1 MPYIKYIIG
10 LGCLLLASLQ
20 TFADNSVSTAPDSIR
35 TDAQHLR
42 FSPECCPTLAD
53 SVINYGKLFLNY
65 PYRYGSPG
73 DSSFDCSGFT
83 SYVYRNFGYNLQR
96 SSSEQAQQFPTVD
109 KTQVKPGDLVFFN
122 GHRRNGRVGHVGIVV
137 ETKEDGEFNFI
148 HASVK
153 EGVTISNSKE
163 DYYLRRFVKAG
174 RVINSDSFF
183 TQRPSSTFV
192 NRTEYISTQPSQTV
206 QKLIPAEYH
215 YVKSGETLSEIAGK
229 YGLTIA
235 QLKRKN
241 GLKKNAI
248 HPRQRLKVKDEEKI
262 MIVGE
267 PEKVLAKAENAP
279 AVQNEASTP
288 NPDRKSEAKLIEHK
302 VKNGESLYSIAK
314 TYNIPVNTISEI
326 NSIKNGR
333 IFPGQILRLSGK
345 ENAEQILVVN
355 NNRNNIENQ
364 EARTFHRVASG
375 ETLGSISRKYKIS
388 IDDLK
393 KFNQLQ
399 SNKLSVGQSLFLS
412 EPQNLASIGETHQ
425 KADKKTEKQITDR
438 TVPTMGTTLHK
449 VQKGENLFSIAKK
462 YGMTY
467 EELMALNNLDDQK
480 ISINQYLNVI
490 AQIKEPNQSET
501 KITKKEEPVSKVE
514 HKVSQG
520 ESLYS
525 IAQKYKIS
533 VDELKAANNTDGS
546 KLKAGQTIIIPGR
559 NNQESQ
565 LQSISLASN
574 NTKKKPGSSPLI
586 HKVTSGETL
595 GSIAEKYDCTVKE
608 LKDWNKKANTKLSI
622 GEPIKIFAQH

>member
-1 MPYIKYIIG
+1 MPYTKYIIG

-42 FSPECCPTLAD
+42 LSPECCPTLAD

-109 KTQVKPGDLVFFN
+109 KTQIKPGDLVFFN

-215 YVKSGETLSEIAGK
+215 YVKSGETLSEIADK

-267 PEKVLAKAENAP
+267 PEKDLAKAENTP
-279 AVQNEASTP
+279 AVRNEATTP
-288 NPDRKSEAKLIEHK
+288 SAENKSENKLIEHK
-302 VKNGESLYSIAK
+302 VKNGESLYSIARA
-314 TYNIPVNTISEI
+314 YNIPVTTISEI
-326 NSIKNGR
+326 NSLKNGK
-333 IFPGQILRLSGK
+333 IFPGQILKLSGEK
-345 ENAEQILVVN
+345 NTELTLAGNNDRKNAENHEVI
-355 NNRNNIENQ
+355 
-364 EARTFHRVASG
+364 TFHKVTSG
-375 ETLGSISRKYKIS
+375 ETLGSISRKYQIS

-393 KFNQLQ
+393 KFNQLK
-399 SNKLSVGQSLFLS
+399 SNKLSVGQSLLMS
-412 EPQNLASIGETHQ
+412 EPQNLASGGETQ
-425 KADKKTEKQITDR
+425 PKADKKTEKQIADR
-438 TVPTMGTTLHK
+438 SVPTTGTALHK
-449 VQKGENLFSIAKK
+449 VQKGESLFSIAKN
-462 YGMTY
+462 YGMTS
-467 EELMALNNLDDQK
+467 EELMILNNLENSK
-480 ISINQYLNVI
+480 IVGGQQLRVK
-490 AQIKEPNQSET
+490 AKTEIKSEQELSM
-501 KITKKEEPVSKVE
+501 IEKEEPTAKVQ
-514 HKVSQG
+514 HKVAQG

-525 IAQKYKIS
+525 IAQKYKTS

-546 KLKAGQTIIIPGR
+546 KLKIGQTIIIPGR

-565 LQSISLASN
+565 IQSIALASN
-574 NTKKKPGSSPLI
+574 SAKKKPGSSPLI

-608 LKDWNKKANTKLSI
+608 LKSWNKKANTKLSI
-622 GEPIKIFAQH
+622 GEPLKIFAQH